1 MTSAAPAQ
9 HEAPSNPPGEPQFP
23 QGIALVGSRMRSTNL
38 ERDVEDELHSPY
50 IGARAIDAL
59 ERLTS
64 ALGDLGRTRS
74 WSFTGPYGSGKSTL
88 ANIIDALLGGDV
100 HRRAQAETVLD
111 GTSNNLAQRLKSHR
125 DALAGEAGF
134 LGAVATAR
142 REPLVATLSRALHTA
157 ARRRWGQH
165 VPEDVHEALAVC
177 AEAGATPK
185 HILHAVNTLCEQQPV
200 LLVIDE
206 FGKTLEHLA
215 GHSEFAS
222 ARDDL
227 FLLQELAEM
236 SAGRRGLR
244 LFMMTLQH
252 MSFMD
257 YAVRSSE
264 LQTREWAK
272 IQGRFEDITF
282 VPHLGDA
289 VELMRQRISHGDV
302 SQPNSALIRNQ
313 ARAAATA
320 WREQGLNTI
329 VDLTANHF
337 EDLYPLHPLTV
348 VAAPYLA
355 AQIGQHD
362 RSLTNF
368 LNSDEPHT
376 VRRSLAMHSHEKPDR
391 AATIKIAQLYDFFI
405 AAGRTSLLAST
416 NASRWIEIDSRINEA
431 NGLSPADQ
439 ELLRTIGILNLI
451 DSDGALR
458 ATAGLVHFAL
468 HEPSEEP
475 DAHAFSELETQL
487 QSLVDRG
494 LVVHRRF
501 NGEFR
506 IWRGSDVDI
515 DARLEEVTSHLDA
528 PAVISKLGE
537 HLPLA
542 VAAGRHSQV
551 TGMLRALFVRVTG
564 PDTEMLIGPD
574 ELSDHADG
582 LLIFHLGMLE
592 NRPTVE
598 TTLPV
603 VLGVTQEPDLVL
615 RVASYFVALQ
625 ELLLDKLLDPVAR
638 QEIRERATAAKAELM
653 GLLDTAFYPQT
664 QRATWYLWHSGASVS
679 QEDGEVIESRSLSG
693 LASIACDRVFHAS
706 PHIRNEMLGRHEL
719 TSQAAKARREL
730 LTAMLLKSRHKHLDI
745 QKYPAERAMYSGALA
760 YMGLHREKRDLPQ
773 GESPTSLLEYG
784 FSRPGAEHRHAQ
796 PVWNALEDALAG
808 ARARTGLD
816 QIFRAVMIPPYGV
829 KAGTVPLLVVTALI
843 VRNEDVALFEEGSY
857 LPRLS
862 SDVVER
868 MIKAP
873 HRFAVK
879 FTPGG
884 QGLRRT
890 VLKDL
895 SLVLGVE
902 TPPSQALRNPAL
914 LAVVRN
920 LLERVMTLSPYAR
933 RTRRLSPDAL
943 AVRSALQEAR
953 DPDDL
958 LFVTLPEALGLEPI
972 AADAKRSTRGN
983 KGYADRLATAV
994 DEISGIDRALRD
1006 EVIQTLAAEFRLPA
1020 TLPELREGLAARLR
1034 GFTDVA
1040 LGTELRGFVAIALNE
1055 TLPDEDWLDPLLV
1068 RLANSALG
1076 DWSDKDVAM
1085 FPQRVQE
1092 MASALDR
1099 VSHLHQNRSSVGPQ
1113 EGALETRLLTLT
1125 SSDGEERRTLL
1136 YIPAIVRKDVD
1147 ALTVRVLRE
1156 AESSLGEDGAR
1167 ILLAA
1172 LTERIAEPTTPR
1184 GKRGASDHD
1193 G

>member
-1 MTSAAPAQ
+1 
-9 HEAPSNPPGEPQFP
+9 
-23 QGIALVGSRMRSTNL
+23 MRSTNL

-64 ALGDLGRTRS
+64 ALGDLDRTRS

-88 ANIIDALLGGDV
+88 ANIIDALLVGDDQ
-100 HRRAQAETVLD
+100 RRNQAETALD
-111 GTSNNLAQRLKSHR
+111 ATSSNLAQRLIAHR

-142 REPLVATLSRALHTA
+142 REPLVATLSRALHIAT
-157 ARRRWGQH
+157 RRHWGQDQ
-165 VPEDVHEALAVC
+165 PEGIRDALAPC
-177 AEAGATPK
+177 TDAAATPK
-185 HILHAVNTLCEQQPV
+185 HILHAVTVLCEQQPL

-236 SAGRRGLR
+236 SAGQRGLR

-257 YAVRSSE
+257 YAVRSSD

-289 VELMRQRISHGDV
+289 VELMRRRISQDDV
-302 SQPNSALIRNQ
+302 SRPNRELIRAQ
-313 ARAAATA
+313 AKAAATT
-320 WREQGLNTI
+320 WREHGLNVV
-329 VDLTANHF
+329 VDLTAKHF

-362 RSLTNF
+362 RSLANF

-376 VRRSLAMHSHEKPDR
+376 VRRSLALHTHKKPDR
-391 AATIKIAQLYDFFI
+391 AATIKLAQLYDFFI

-416 NASRWIEIDSRINEA
+416 NASRWIEIDARINEA

-458 ATAGLVHFAL
+458 ATAGMIYFAL

-475 DAHAFSELETQL
+475 DSHAFSELETQL
-487 QSLVDRG
+487 QSLVTRG
-494 LVVHRRF
+494 LLVHRRF

-515 DARLEEVTSHLDA
+515 DGRLEEITSHLDN
-528 PAVISKLGE
+528 PAVIRKLGE

-564 PDTEMLIGPD
+564 PDSEKLVGPD

-582 LLIFHLGMLE
+582 LLVFHLGTVE
-592 NRPTVE
+592 NRPTIE

-615 RVASYFVALQ
+615 RVAAYFVALQ

-653 GLLDTAFYPQT
+653 ELLDTAFYPQT
-664 QRATWYLWHSGASVS
+664 QRATWHLWHSGTSVA

-706 PHIRNEMLGRHEL
+706 PRIRNEMLGRHEL

-730 LTAMLLKSRHKHLDI
+730 LTAMLLKSRYKHLGI

-760 YMGLHREKRDLPQ
+760 YMGLHRERRDLPQ
-773 GESPTSLLEYG
+773 GDSSTSFLEYG
-784 FSRPGAEHRHAQ
+784 FSRPGSEHQHAQ
-796 PVWNALEDALAG
+796 PVWNALEEALSSTQ
-808 ARARTGLD
+808 ARTGLD
-816 QIFRAVMIPPYGV
+816 KIFRTVMIPPYGV

-843 VRNEDVALFEEGSY
+843 VRNDDVALFEEGSY

-862 SDVVER
+862 PDVVER

-884 QGLRRT
+884 EGLRRT

-895 SLVLGVE
+895 SLALKVE
-902 TPPSQALRNPAL
+902 TPPAQALRNPAL
-914 LAVVRN
+914 LAVVRA
-920 LLERVMTLSPYAR
+920 LLERVMTLSPYAHGGSAPTPSPYAPR
-933 RTRRLSPDAL
+933 FRKPGTPTTCCSSPCPRLS
-943 AVRSALQEAR
+943 V
-953 DPDDL
+953 
-958 LFVTLPEALGLEPI
+958 
-972 AADAKRSTRGN
+972 
-983 KGYADRLATAV
+983 
-994 DEISGIDRALRD
+994 
-1006 EVIQTLAAEFRLPA
+1006 
-1020 TLPELREGLAARLR
+1020 
-1034 GFTDVA
+1034 
-1040 LGTELRGFVAIALNE
+1040 
-1055 TLPDEDWLDPLLV
+1055 
-1068 RLANSALG
+1068 
-1076 DWSDKDVAM
+1076 
-1085 FPQRVQE
+1085 
-1092 MASALDR
+1092 
-1099 VSHLHQNRSSVGPQ
+1099 
-1113 EGALETRLLTLT
+1113 
-1125 SSDGEERRTLL
+1125 
-1136 YIPAIVRKDVD
+1136 
-1147 ALTVRVLRE
+1147 
-1156 AESSLGEDGAR
+1156 
-1167 ILLAA
+1167 
-1172 LTERIAEPTTPR
+1172 
-1184 GKRGASDHD
+1184 
-1193 G
+1193 